1 MTSKTTN
8 RLDTDEARA
17 LIKTFEKTLDTIR
30 VEVRKVIIGQE
41 EVVDNLLMTLLVG
54 GHCLITGLPGTAKTL
69 LVQTLASAL
78 GLTYKRIQ
86 FTPDLMSRYDVQS

>member
-54 GHCLITGLPGTAKTL
+54 GALSDYWVARDGKDI
-69 LVQTLASAL
+69 ASSNLSFGA
-78 GLTYKRIQ
+78 G
-86 FTPDLMSRYDVQS
+86 SHV